1 MCPNT
6 SDFEV
11 EPPRFMEPNPLDFYF
26 LVHLRP
32 LVYLG
37 RFGNEKTLHQ
47 SIFLYCRSIRNCP
60 GIFASVRQCGGHFE
74 HLLGFVT

>member
-47 SIFLYCRSIRNCP
+47 SIFYTVEAFATAP
-60 GIFASVRQCGGHFE
+60 GSLQV
-74 HLLGFVT
+74 